1 MTVCMQCVMSVSQ
14 IVNIRDFSRKRVI
27 PEREVT
33 MSRKKSK
40 AEPREIFSFR
50 VSRDEKEKLYA
61 NAEIYGVSPS
71 EYLRAVAVSGNAYD
85 PKLGEDR
92 QKLLEGISRI
102 GNNINQ
108 IAKWANTNQ
117 SVSQETIEAVWS
129 ELISIHKMISII
141 TGR

>member
-1 MTVCMQCVMSVSQ
+1 MQCVMSVSQ

-92 QKLLEGISRI
+92 QKLLEGISQI

>member
-1 MTVCMQCVMSVSQ
+1 MTVCMQWVIVVRQ
-14 IVNIRDFSRKRVI
+14 IVNIRDFSCKRVI

>member
-1 MTVCMQCVMSVSQ
+1 
-14 IVNIRDFSRKRVI
+14 
-27 PEREVT
+27 

-40 AEPREIFSFR
+40 AEPREIYSFR
-50 VSRDEKEKLYA
+50 ISRDEKEKLYA

-108 IAKWANTNQ
+108 IARWANANQ
-117 SVSQETIEAVWS
+117 YVSQDTVEAVWG